1 VAGENSS
8 QSSFIAALIIVRRA
22 RLART
27 TIEGQVEFDLNSG
40 EIAGMHLPWSKIAIG
55 VLIAFV
61 SFAGALWAFN
71 WFWPGSR
78 NQRPALVE
86 VPPLRPVVRNSV
98 VVTPAAIALSAIHAA
113 LESAA
118 PRNLE
123 GKRENPLPQM
133 LSNAELDWTVARGPL
148 AVTGRPDALVVSTAL
163 SGTFHATGQ
172 VSGEAGNLAGAIGG
186 LLGGRL
192 GQGLQN
198 LQGKTLDQ
206 RADIRGNVTLTARPT
221 LLPAWRVEPNLNSQV
236 ALADA
241 SLAIMNVRLSVSNE
255 LKPFIDRAVNEQV
268 AALQARL
275 RDDPFLELAARREW
289 SKMCRSISLGA
300 EAAGTPNLWLE
311 LRPTRAFAAQPRID
325 SAALTLTIGV
335 EAQTRIVST
344 ETKPDCPFPAQLEL
358 VQQIEQGRVNI
369 AVPIDIPFTDVNRLL
384 EARLKGKSFPEDK
397 SSAFTATIHGV
408 SLAASGDRLL
418 LSLRVKANENRSW
431 FGLGAEATVHVWGR
445 PVLDPAHQMLRLTDI
460 ALDVES
466 EAAFGLLGAAARTAV
481 PYLQQALA
489 ENAVVDLAPL
499 ATNAR
504 KSIDAA
510 ISDFRK
516 SADGVR
522 VDPAVTDLRLV
533 GIEFDAKTLRIV
545 AEIDGTVRVAVTKL
559 GG

>member
-1 VAGENSS
+1 
-8 QSSFIAALIIVRRA
+8 
-22 RLART
+22 
-27 TIEGQVEFDLNSG
+27 
-40 EIAGMHLPWSKIAIG
+40 
-55 VLIAFV
+55 
-61 SFAGALWAFN
+61 
-71 WFWPGSR
+71 
-78 NQRPALVE
+78 
-86 VPPLRPVVRNSV
+86 
-98 VVTPAAIALSAIHAA
+98 
-113 LESAA
+113 
-118 PRNLE
+118 
-123 GKRENPLPQM
+123 
-133 LSNAELDWTVARGPL
+133 
-148 AVTGRPDALVVSTAL
+148 
-163 SGTFHATGQ
+163 
-172 VSGEAGNLAGAIGG
+172 
-186 LLGGRL
+186 
-192 GQGLQN
+192 
-198 LQGKTLDQ
+198 
-206 RADIRGNVTLTARPT
+206 
-221 LLPAWRVEPNLNSQV
+221 
-236 ALADA
+236 
-241 SLAIMNVRLSVSNE
+241 
-255 LKPFIDRAVNEQV
+255 
-268 AALQARL
+268 
-275 RDDPFLELAARREW
+275 
-289 SKMCRSISLGA
+289 
-300 EAAGTPNLWLE
+300 LE

-358 VQQIEQGRVNI
+358 VPQIEQGRVNI
-369 AVPIDIPFTDVNRLL
+369 AVPIDIPFTEVNRLL

-445 PVLDPAHQMLRLTDI
+445 PVLDRAHQVLRLTDI
-460 ALDVES
+460 ALDVKS

-489 ENAVVDLAPL
+489 ENAVVDLVPL

-504 KSIDAA
+504 KNIDAA